1 MPCLTSMQRADADVM
16 LDQSLIGAQS
26 LARSLPGNPPALQDD
41 DGFREI
47 ESAFQALFDEQDRHV
62 AAGGKPGKSR
72 HELLADDWGEPFK
85 RLVEEQDGRAAQDG
99 SRRRQ
104 HLLLAAGQLPAEI

>member
-1 MPCLTSMQRADADVM
+1 MPCLTSMQRADADIM

-26 LARSLPGNPPALQDD
+26 LARPLPRDPPPLQDE

-62 AAGGKPGKSR
+62 AAGGKPGKGC
-72 HELLADDWGEPFK
+72 HKLLADDGSQTFK
-85 RLVEEQDGRAAQDG
+85 RLVEEQDGRTAEDG
-99 SRRRQ
+99 SRSRK
-104 HLLLAAGQLPAEI
+104 HLLLAAGQ